1 MKKSNSDENFLG
13 VTKLTK
19 SDISRLKEKMNER
32 IGMNTL
38 LGLLEAAGYSQRL
51 KILYLLQLQNDI
63 NVADIASVLGITDSA
78 VSQHLRKLKD
88 QKIVKSVKKRQTVY
102 YSVVKNP
109 FTDKLKEFFEMKEL
123 DEEFGLIAT
132 RRENS

>member
-1 MKKSNSDENFLG
+1 MKKPNSDENFLG

-19 SDISRLKEKMNER
+19 SDIFRLKEKMNER